1 MAQLNEVTHRARA
14 GVRRWGRALALA
26 CMVAG
31 SMSVATTASAARI
44 VRSLPFSESFDANNY
59 SDLVWVTQG
68 ATHTWMPN
76 AGYNGRGAA
85 KFTGPNAEGYSAVGQ
100 FDFRGLSSIPE
111 QINIRALVYQGRM
124 WHELGAGGKLMILNR
139 EGNRGRP
146 MVIATDYRE
155 GKWESWGACD
165 GTVCRFEGGDFWP
178 NGRERLRLGNSTEG
192 NGKRSNEWISVE
204 LEANTRTG
212 MIRLYIDTRDG
223 AISGRYIERYM
234 DDTGP
239 GGTWSYVDLIGGY
252 MNWGNVRADPEN
264 YFMLDEIVID
274 DSYIG
279 PPADFRSGA
288 PAPAPATR
296 PNPPTSLSVQ

>member
-44 VRSLPFSESFDANNY
+44 VRSLPFSESFDSNNY

-288 PAPAPATR
+288 PAPATR

>member
-1 MAQLNEVTHRARA
+1 MAQLNEVTHRA
-14 GVRRWGRALALA
+14 GGSVRRWGRAFALA
-26 CMVAG
+26 CLVAG
-31 SMSVATTASAARI
+31 GMSVATTASAGRTI
-44 VRSLPFSESFDANNY
+44 RSLPFTETFDANNY
-59 SDLVWVTQG
+59 GDLVWTTQG
-68 ATHTWMPN
+68 ATQTWMPS

-85 KFTGPNAEGYSAVGQ
+85 KFTGPNAEGYSAAGQ
-100 FDFRGLSSIPE
+100 FIFGMPTIPE

-139 EGNRGRP
+139 TGNRGRP
-146 MVIATDYRE
+146 MVIATDYQA
-155 GKWESWGACD
+155 GNWESWAPCD
-165 GTVCRFEGGDFWP
+165 GTVCKFEGGDMWP
-178 NGRERLRLGNSTEG
+178 NGTERLRLGNNTQG

-212 MIRLYIDTRDG
+212 MIKLYIDTQDG
-223 AISGRYIERYM
+223 ALSGLYVERYM

-264 YFMLDEIVID
+264 YFMLDDIVID

-279 PPADFRSGA
+279 PPSGFRTGG
-288 PAPAPATR
+288 TTQR

>member
-1 MAQLNEVTHRARA
+1 MAQLNEVTHRAFA
-14 GVRRWGRALALA
+14 GARRWGRAIALA
-26 CMVAG
+26 CMFAG
-31 SMSVATTASAARI
+31 GMSIATSASAART
-44 VRSLPFSESFDANNY
+44 VRALPFTESFDTNNY
-59 SDLVWVTQG
+59 SDLVWTTMG
-68 ATHTWMPN
+68 ATHTWMPT

-85 KFTGPNAEGYSAVGQ
+85 KFTGPNSEGYSAVGQ
-100 FDFRGLSSIPE
+100 FDFRGLSTIPE

-146 MVIATDYRE
+146 MVIATDYQE
-155 GKWESWGACD
+155 GNWESWAPCD
-165 GTVCRFEGGDFWP
+165 GTVCRFEGGEGWP
-178 NGRERLRLGNSTEG
+178 NGTERLRLGNNTQG

-212 MIRLYIDTRDG
+212 MIKLYIDTQDG
-223 AISGRYIERYM
+223 ALSGLYVQRYM

-252 MNWGNVRADPEN
+252 MNWGNVRSDPEN

-279 PPADFRSGA
+279 PPTGFRGGTT
-288 PAPAPATR
+288 TR